1 MPSIDL
7 DGQDEWSLEA
17 VRRRYLAYSRCLG
30 VSNQL
35 GGLAAQTLKRES
47 SDWTM
52 PILQQVL
59 DGVAAGDAACVQ
71 IAVDLVCSDARL
83 PFGKIFKDRASDILR
98 RSSLSFLQCEL
109 LRTHAIARLRSGFV
123 PPEFKR
129 FARLIRQIGLA
140 EHRQALEEL
149 VPAGPRIAGYRNY
162 LLAPQC

>member
-7 DGQDEWSLEA
+7 NGQDEWSLEA
-17 VRRRYLAYSRCLG
+17 VRRRYLEYSRCLG
-30 VSNQL
+30 VSSQL
-35 GGLAAQTLKRES
+35 ALAAETLKRES

-59 DGVAAGDAACVQ
+59 DGVTAGDVACVQ

-83 PFGKIFKDRASDILR
+83 PFGKIFKDRASDMLR
-98 RSSLSFLQCEL
+98 RSSLSSLQYEL

-123 PPEFKR
+123 PPEFKH

-149 VPAGPRIAGYRNY
+149 VPAGPRIAWYRNY
-162 LLAPQC
+162 LLAPQR

>member
-7 DGQDEWSLEA
+7 NGDDEWSLEA
-17 VRRRYLAYSRCLG
+17 VRRRYLEYSRCLG
-30 VSNQL
+30 ASNQL
-35 GGLAAQTLKRES
+35 ELAAETLERGS

-52 PILQQVL
+52 PILKQVL

-83 PFGKIFKDRASDILR
+83 PFGKVFKDRASDTLR
-98 RSSLSFLQCEL
+98 RSELSSLQSGR
-109 LRTHAIARLRSGFV
+109 LRTHAIERLRSGFV

-140 EHRQALEEL
+140 DHRQALEEL
-149 VPAGPRIAGYRNY
+149 VPTGPRIAWYRSY
-162 LLAPQC
+162 LLAP

>member
-7 DGQDEWSLEA
+7 NGQDEWSLEA
-17 VRRRYLAYSRCLG
+17 VRRRYLEYSRCLG

-35 GGLAAQTLKRES
+35 GLAAEKLKRGS

-59 DGVAAGDAACVQ
+59 DGVAAGDGACVQ

-83 PFGKIFKDRASDILR
+83 PFGKVFKDRASDTLR
-98 RSSLSFLQCEL
+98 RSNLSSLQSEL
-109 LRTHAIARLRSGFV
+109 LRTNAIARLRSGFV

-140 EHRQALEEL
+140 DHRQALEEL
-149 VPAGPRIAGYRNY
+149 VPAGPRIAWYRNY
-162 LLAPQC
+162 LLAPQR